1 MNTKWSQFVAGNTRY
16 QQGQYPLHL
25 HWNEEPGKVAG
36 STFTPTFPP
45 FSLQQLIF
53 TEDLRISP
61 ELCFSEDRILAV
73 VPRISC
79 PNESYRQWMKQL
91 DVLLFV
97 CVTSCFF
104 AFSTHPGCRSRT
116 PSELVIDFLHFWDVL
131 GCRVGNSKI
140 SRVGLSNLLQKLLQ
154 TLRTDG
160 TLLLCLEKLQEKLGM
175 KLDITVYQI
184 VPKWLIADNCGD
196 TGWQK
201 TKKHSNTSHMDG
213 TSTFH
218 LPAFSSKGFSVYRY
232 EIFIV

>member
-1 MNTKWSQFVAGNTRY
+1 MNHLSCRWSNLMYYF
-16 QQGQYPLHL
+16 
-25 HWNEEPGKVAG
+25 
-36 STFTPTFPP
+36 
-45 FSLQQLIF
+45 
-53 TEDLRISP
+53 
-61 ELCFSEDRILAV
+61 LCF
-73 VPRISC
+73 
-79 PNESYRQWMKQL
+79 
-91 DVLLFV
+91 
-97 CVTSCFF
+97 TSCFF
-104 AFSTHPGCRSRT
+104 CVFDTSWEQEQNTFWTCHRLP
-116 PSELVIDFLHFWDVL
+116 VFWDVL

-201 TKKHSNTSHMDG
+201 TKKHSNTSRMDG

-218 LPAFSSKGFSVYRY
+218 LPAFSSKGFSVYRH